1 MERKG
6 LRVNA
11 GKTKIIICGTGI
23 DLLQAKA
30 SSHDVCRTGVSS
42 NNIQCKGCIY
52 WVHKKCCGLKC
63 L

>member
-11 GKTKIIICGTGI
+11 GKAKIMICCTGL

-30 SSHDVCRTGVSS
+30 SSHVPSAALV
-42 NNIQCKGCIY
+42 
-52 WVHKKCCGLKC
+52 
-63 L
+63 